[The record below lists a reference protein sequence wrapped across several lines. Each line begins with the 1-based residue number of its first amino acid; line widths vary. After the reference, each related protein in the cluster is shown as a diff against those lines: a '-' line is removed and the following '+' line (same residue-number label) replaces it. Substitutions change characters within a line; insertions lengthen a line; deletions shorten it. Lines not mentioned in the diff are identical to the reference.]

1 MKNYNAI
8 CEEIKENYKKI
19 HELDKQKSAA
29 SYSERNSLYNQTEHL
44 EIVNKV
50 LCNNSRRVLFTEI
63 FPKVLNIL
71 GKYNNKPMGE
81 KTKDKLRA
89 EAKEALNCSIWFEQH
104 YIHIIMLDDN
114 GFSKCGNGD
123 DITISTNNYNNVIL
137 DNNRLQVY
145 SIDEYYLCDTRDYID
160 NIEEYLQVLSELKR
174 KAKEVQENLE
184 SICSEYNALAVDKIE
199 YLNYRGI
206 IY

>member
-19 HELDKQKSAA
+19 HELNKQKSAA
-29 SYSERNSLYNQTEHL
+29 SYSERNSLYKQTEHL
-44 EIVNKV
+44 ETVNKV

-89 EAKEALNCSIWFEQH
+89 EVKEALNCSIWFEQH

-123 DITISTNNYNNVIL
+123 DITILTNNYNNVIL

-184 SICSEYNALAVDKIE
+184 SICSEYNTLAVDKME
-199 YLNYRGI
+199 YLNYREV